1 MSLKKRGKT
10 WHCHFVVNG
19 QRFRQSLETT
29 DWREAQAKEKEL
41 IAAASEGKLHQT
53 SATLTRQPFGLA
65 ADDYVTARK
74 LELAPAS
81 QAKEKQ
87 LLVQLR
93 AYFKQEPL
101 KAITAKRIIEY
112 RAWRAEQKVGPA
124 TLNAELGILRR
135 ILKRAKLWSRVAD
148 DIRPLK
154 EPSTIGR
161 ALTED
166 DKQRLLKTAVM
177 RPEWETAF
185 LAAILCL
192 NTTTR
197 GCELKGLQW
206 SDVDLFERT
215 VTVRKSKT
223 AAGVRAIPLTDVA
236 CSALARLR
244 TRAESFGRVD
254 PAHYVF
260 AAYGTRMTF
269 NDTKIVGTPTR
280 NSATHAQKFSKAVK
294 LMDESLLRSTGLGEL
309 DRKLVTFWTLGT
321 HTLPYVDTFPML
333 VLLGKMG
340 TGKSQALSIIGNFAY
355 HPVTFSLRGMTA
367 PAIRDEFAGCHEGTA
382 IVEEADSAWNDKD
395 AAFERML
402 SDRYQRASARASH
415 KVPALDSGWWE
426 SVSKPYFG
434 ATALV
439 QMDMTR
445 RLQWSWRVEGQQ

>member
-1 MSLKKRGKT
+1 MALKKRGKV

-19 QRFRQSLETT
+19 QRFRQSLGTT

-53 SATLTRQPFGLA
+53 STTVARQPFGLA

-112 RAWRAEQKVGPA
+112 RAWRAQQGVGPA

-135 ILKRAKLWSRVAD
+135 ILKRARVWARVAD

-177 RPEWETAF
+177 RPEWETAY

-192 NTTTR
+192 NTTAR

-206 SDVDLFERT
+206 SDVDLFSRT
-215 VTVRKSKT
+215 LTIRKSKT
-223 AAGVRAIPLTDVA
+223 AAGERTIPLTGVA
-236 CSALARLR
+236 ASALARLR
-244 TRAESFGRVD
+244 TRAESFGSVD

-260 AAYGTRMTF
+260 AAF
-269 NDTKIVGTPTR
+269 VP
-280 NSATHAQKFSKAVK
+280 KF
-294 LMDESLLRSTGLGEL
+294 
-309 DRKLVTFWTLGT
+309 
-321 HTLPYVDTFPML
+321 
-333 VLLGKMG
+333 
-340 TGKSQALSIIGNFAY
+340 
-355 HPVTFSLRGMTA
+355 TFSGKKVVDYNVTGFDPTKHVNSWRTAWRTLTKKAGLPGFRFHDLRHC
-367 PAIRDEFAGCHEGTA
+367 AITSLAESGA
-382 IVEEADSAWNDKD
+382 ADSTIMAIAGHVSRKML
-395 AAFERML
+395 ERYSHVRMEAKRTAMEAL
-402 SDRYQRASARASH
+402 ANSSKMAGYDTNHDTNRQPVNARP
-415 KVPALDSGWWE
+415 V
-426 SVSKPYFG
+426 
-434 ATALV
+434 
-439 QMDMTR
+439 
-445 RLQWSWRVEGQQ
+445 

>member
-1 MSLKKRGKT
+1 MALKKRGKT

-19 QRFRQSLETT
+19 QRFRQSLGTS

-41 IAAASEGKLHQT
+41 IGEAQAGKLHQT
-53 SATLTRQPFGLA
+53 STSLARQPFGDA

-101 KAITAKRIIEY
+101 KAITAKRITEY
-112 RAWRAEQKVGPA
+112 RAWRAEQSVGPA

-135 ILKRAKLWSRVAD
+135 VMKRARLWARVAD

-154 EPSTIGR
+154 EPSTIGK

-177 RPEWETAF
+177 RPEWETAY

-192 NTTTR
+192 NTTAR

-206 SDVDLFERT
+206 ADVDLFAKT
-215 VTVRKSKT
+215 LTIRKSKT
-223 AAGVRAIPLTDVA
+223 AAGERIVPLTTVA

-244 TRAESFGRVD
+244 TRAESFGPVD

-260 AAYGTRMTF
+260 AAFIPKFTF
-269 NDTKIVGTPTR
+269 NGKKVVDYNVTGFDPTKHV
-280 NSATHAQKFSKAVK
+280 NSWRSAWRTLTKKAGLPGFRFHDLRHCAITSLAESGASDSTIMAIAGHVSRRMLERYSHVRMEAK
-294 LMDESLLRSTGLGEL
+294 RAAVESLSKSTGTMGY
-309 DRKLVTFWTLGT
+309 DTNHDTNA
-321 HTLPYVDTFPML
+321 LPSNV
-333 VLLGKMG
+333 
-340 TGKSQALSIIGNFAY
+340 
-355 HPVTFSLRGMTA
+355 HPV
-367 PAIRDEFAGCHEGTA
+367 
-382 IVEEADSAWNDKD
+382 
-395 AAFERML
+395 
-402 SDRYQRASARASH
+402 
-415 KVPALDSGWWE
+415 
-426 SVSKPYFG
+426 
-434 ATALV
+434 
-439 QMDMTR
+439 
-445 RLQWSWRVEGQQ
+445 